1 MLKNINWKVR
11 LKNPTF
17 WIQLVIALVSPI
29 LVGLGVQWQDMTT
42 WAALWDALCNAVSNP
57 VIVVS
62 VIGSVWACITDPTTK
77 GTADSRLALSYTT
90 PKEDR
95 PADRAV
101 HSFSSIKIRTPQPHD
116 QRSCG
121 VLWWTLTSH
130 KTGDRQGY
138 ILIKCLFKVVPNC

>member
-62 VIGSVWACITDPTTK
+62 VIGSVWACITDPTTE
-77 GTADSRLALSYTT
+77 GDGRQQAGLELYYAEGGSPGRL
-90 PKEDR
+90 
-95 PADRAV
+95 
-101 HSFSSIKIRTPQPHD
+101 SS
-116 QRSCG
+116 S
-121 VLWWTLTSH
+121 
-130 KTGDRQGY
+130 
-138 ILIKCLFKVVPNC
+138 

>member
-42 WAALWDALCNAVSNP
+42 WAALWDALCNAASNP

-77 GTADSRLALSYTT
+77 GTVDSELAMSYDV
-90 PKEDR
+90 PKDNGNNK
-95 PADRAV
+95 
-101 HSFSSIKIRTPQPHD
+101 SK
-116 QRSCG
+116 
-121 VLWWTLTSH
+121 
-130 KTGDRQGY
+130 
-138 ILIKCLFKVVPNC
+138 